1 MEEKEIVHDL
11 KEERLALINRL
22 ESLKAYLDE
31 NGRHLFA
38 TRLYL
43 IAEQIAAMENYLSVL
58 DVRIDLEIRAP

>member
-1 MEEKEIVHDL
+1 MEEKEIVLDL

-22 ESLKAYLDE
+22 ESLKAYRDE